1 VGEPV
6 IEIANLSRIYGAKKA
21 LDAVNL
27 RVERGAVAGLLG
39 ANGAGKT
46 TLIKHVLGLLRAQEG
61 SVKVFDRDP
70 VEDPVGVLSKIGYL
84 GEDSDLP
91 AWLRVKELLRY
102 SAAFRPGWD
111 ASYADSLISQFGLD
125 LQARLSNLSKGQ
137 RARAGLTVAL
147 AFRPEFLLLDEPSS
161 GLDPI
166 VRRDVLGAIIKTISQ
181 EGRTVLFSSHLL
193 SEVEQVCDRIVM
205 LSGGQ
210 IVLDGNLDEIKGSHY
225 QISVRWPERK
235 VNPPKIEGAVGWQ
248 EVGNEW
254 KALWRGE
261 AHIIQAE
268 TAARG
273 AHLTIREATL
283 DEIFVGLAG
292 GCRI

>member
-1 VGEPV
+1 MGEPV
-6 IEIANLSRIYGAKKA
+6 VEISNLSRIYGAKKA
-21 LDAVNL
+21 LNVVNL
-27 RVERGAVAGLLG
+27 RVETGEVVGLLG

-46 TLIKHVLGLLRAQEG
+46 TLIKHILGLLKAQEG
-61 SVKVFDRDP
+61 TVKVFDRDP
-70 VEDPVGVLSKIGYL
+70 VDDPVGVLAKIGYL

-91 AWLRVKELLRY
+91 SWLRVGELLRY
-102 SAAFRPGWD
+102 SAAFRPAWD
-111 ASYADSLISQFGLD
+111 ANYADSLISQFNLD
-125 LQARLSNLSKGQ
+125 RNARLSTLSKGQ

-210 IVLDGNLDEIKGSHY
+210 IVLDGSLDEIKASHF
-225 QISVRWPERK
+225 QISVRWKDRK
-235 VNPPKIEGAVGWQ
+235 PTPPKIDGAVAWQ
-248 EVGNEW
+248 EFGTEW
-254 KALWRGE
+254 KALWRGDP
-261 AHIIQAE
+261 HILEAE
-268 TAARG
+268 TATIG
-273 AHLTIREATL
+273 AQLTMREATL
-283 DEIFVGLAG
+283 DEIFVALAG
-292 GCRI
+292 GSGS